1 VSRQVER
8 DLLRMRMRMPTL
20 TTTTTLIKA
29 PARRANAGRRTTTDG
44 AGCPWAAGAVAL
56 YRG

>member
-8 DLLRMRMRMPTL
+8 DLLRMRMPTL
-20 TTTTTLIKA
+20 TTTLIKA
-29 PARRANAGRRTTTDG
+29 PARRANARRRTTTDG

-56 YRG
+56 YKG